1 MWRAGGG
8 RKSEN
13 NTIHSLFS
21 HPYMEY
27 WWCPW
32 NPDFLPSSLAASFVS
47 DQAFLTW
54 LLQLVATVLCV
65 CVSHDVTLNVPDRFA
80 CFNAPLLVVSPVASL
95 SPSSFRA
102 YFLCRAGKE
111 QTPKNV
117 LCYQFNNEWHFC
129 SSSSANACGMWMCF
143 VVSVWGDYG
152 LGTTDIM
159 DEHKSRLQPFCL
171 TTVSIHRIR

>member
-1 MWRAGGG
+1 MKTSRFTRCSHIHTW
-8 RKSEN
+8 
-13 NTIHSLFS
+13 NTDDALEILIFCHHLLQ
-21 HPYMEY
+21 P
-27 WWCPW
+27 
-32 NPDFLPSSLAASFVS
+32 PSSLISL
-47 DQAFLTW
+47 FLTW

-129 SSSSANACGMWMCF
+129 SSSSANACGM
-143 VVSVWGDYG
+143 
-152 LGTTDIM
+152 
-159 DEHKSRLQPFCL
+159 
-171 TTVSIHRIR
+171 

>member
-1 MWRAGGG
+1 MYTYNIHLKSG
-8 RKSEN
+8 RREKKWKQHDSLVVLTSIHGILMMPLKSWFFC
-13 NTIHSLFS
+13 HHLLQ
-21 HPYMEY
+21 P
-27 WWCPW
+27 
-32 NPDFLPSSLAASFVS
+32 PS
-47 DQAFLTW
+47 
-54 LLQLVATVLCV
+54 LQLVATVLCV

-102 YFLCRAGKE
+102 YFLCREGRE

-129 SSSSANACGMWMCF
+129 SSSSANACGMWVCF